1 MVWMLSTSGHWL
13 HKNSV
18 FAVERGVRLLCPWA
32 ARVVRHGGVTVAA
45 SPQAVRL
52 AKRLRGL
59 RESVDV
65 NLTQAQLAR
74 ALSGETRVAVAT
86 ISSWESATNPKLPPV
101 ERLRAYAQF
110 FCTDRSLEGDPHLVA
125 ERELTP
131 DERGRFGELTDELLG
146 LRDAVRAQGAP
157 GGSTT
162 GGSYTWDFESGRIT
176 IICPEAP
183 TAALPSLASEQDPNY
198 TRMYRYA
205 DLDALIELF
214 GHLRASNPELS
225 VAHRLPSEVV
235 ADDLSGHLVLL
246 GGVGWNLI
254 TRRLL
259 TTLSEMPIAQV
270 EAPDMDTG
278 EIFRTSGTGEEPGVN
293 EFRPLWDEDEAGGR
307 RLVEDVA
314 LLARLRNPFNHSR
327 TITICNGI
335 HSRGVLGA
343 VRVLTDAAVREQN
356 EAYLSA
362 RFPEGSFALLMRVP
376 VLNNE
381 AISPDLEIP
390 ETRLYEW
397 APDEKTVPR

>member
-1 MVWMLSTSGHWL
+1 VIL
-13 HKNSV
+13 
-18 FAVERGVRLLCPWA
+18 
-32 ARVVRHGGVTVAA
+32 AA

-52 AKRLRGL
+52 AKRLRGM
-59 RESVDV
+59 RESVEP

-74 ALSGETRVAVAT
+74 ALSDEARVAVAT
-86 ISSWESATNPKLPPV
+86 ISSWESPSNPKLPPAD
-101 ERLRAYAQF
+101 RLRTYAQF
-110 FCTDRSLEGDPHLVA
+110 FCTERSLDGDPHLVP
-125 ERELTP
+125 ERELTQ
-131 DERGRFGELTDELLG
+131 DERKRFAELADELLE
-146 LRDAVRAQGAP
+146 LRDAVRAQGSP
-157 GGSTT
+157 LGSSA

-183 TAALPSLASEQDPNY
+183 SDTLPSLASEDDPNY

-214 GHLRASNPELS
+214 GHLRASNPEFD
-225 VAHRLPSEVV
+225 VRHRLPSEVV

-246 GGVGWNLI
+246 GGVGWNTI

-259 TTLSEMPIAQV
+259 TTLSEMPIAQF
-270 EAPDMDTG
+270 EAPDVKTG
-278 EIFRTSGTGEEPGVN
+278 EIFRASGPGGKSGVR
-293 EFRPLWDEDEAGGR
+293 EFRPQWEEDDEGSR

-356 EAYLSA
+356 EAYLA
-362 RFPEGSFALLMRVP
+362 TRFPEGSFALLMRVP
-376 VLNNE
+376 VLNGE
-381 AISPDLEIP
+381 SISPDLEIA

-397 APDEKTVPR
+397 APDEKPATR

>member
-1 MVWMLSTSGHWL
+1 
-13 HKNSV
+13 
-18 FAVERGVRLLCPWA
+18 
-32 ARVVRHGGVTVAA
+32 VAA

-59 RESVDV
+59 RESVEP

-74 ALSGETRVAVAT
+74 ALSGEARVAVAT
-86 ISSWESATNPKLPPV
+86 ISSWESASNPKLPPA
-101 ERLRAYAQF
+101 ERLRTYAQL
-110 FCTDRSLEGDPHLVA
+110 FCTDRSFDGDPHLVP

-131 DERGRFGELTDELLG
+131 EERERFVELTEELQD
-146 LRDAVRAQGAP
+146 LRDAVRVQGSP
-157 GGSTT
+157 LGSPA

-183 TAALPSLASEQDPNY
+183 SEALPSLASEEDPNY

-214 GHLRASNPELS
+214 GHLRASNPDLS

-246 GGVGWNLI
+246 GGVGWNVI

-259 TTLSEMPIAQV
+259 TTLSEMPIAQF
-270 EAPDMDTG
+270 EASDVKTG
-278 EIFRTSGTGEEPGVN
+278 EIFRASEPGGGAGVT
-293 EFRPLWDEDEAGGR
+293 EFRPQWDEDEGGDR

-314 LLARLRNPFNHSR
+314 LLARLRNPFNHNR

-343 VRVLTDAAVREQN
+343 VRCLTDVAVREQN

-376 VLNNE
+376 VLNGE
-381 AISPDLEIP
+381 AISPDLEIAD
-390 ETRLYEW
+390 TRLYEW
-397 APDEKTVPR
+397 APGEKTGPR